1 MSCDRCSGRYHVLS
15 LHALQQ
21 GRQEVDRED
30 GLRGQLS
37 YFLSHFR
44 QLRNGSVQIN
54 YLLRLVW
61 VKHACLPWN
70 PFVQTGRLLRIELQ
84 GFIAATSSLGFPITP
99 FLCLSSRRQLES
111 FGACAEA
118 DVGVLFGPPSQWRE
132 WFSLLQISLQSK
144 RWWKNSQALSLSL
157 SLSPGAG
164 SALLPYHLPPVW
176 RRTERKKFGHH
187 LDVGLWWPI
196 VWTTKLR
203 CFLKEDV
210 SSKRY
215 RG

>member
-157 SLSPGAG
+157 SLTWSRDCAA
-164 SALLPYHLPPVW
+164 SIPPPTSMEEDRKEEVW
-176 RRTERKKFGHH
+176 PSSGCWFVMAYCMDHK
-187 LDVGLWWPI
+187 
-196 VWTTKLR
+196 TKV
-203 CFLKEDV
+203 F
-210 SSKRY
+210 S
-215 RG
+215 